1 MYNVYPFYFS
11 VRGKRKNQLNIHNPS
26 RPTPASLQHVRELN
40 NRLDCMSKRL
50 LEAQMVRD
58 KYRGVVS
65 SLRAEQMTYASRLQL
80 MQRRLGEAASARA
93 AVTRAERYAASVRE
107 SAQSQLSQSQ
117 QLSND
122 WRQERDAKLNEY
134 K

>member
-1 MYNVYPFYFS
+1 
-11 VRGKRKNQLNIHNPS
+11 
-26 RPTPASLQHVRELN
+26 
-40 NRLDCMSKRL
+40 MSKKL

-58 KYRGVVS
+58 RYRGVVS

-80 MQRRLGEAASARA
+80 MQRRLKGAAGARA
-93 AVTRAERYAASVRE
+93 AVIRAEQYAASVRE
-107 SAQSQLSQSQ
+107 TAQSQLSQSQ

-122 WRQERDAKLNEY
+122 WRQERDSKLSEY